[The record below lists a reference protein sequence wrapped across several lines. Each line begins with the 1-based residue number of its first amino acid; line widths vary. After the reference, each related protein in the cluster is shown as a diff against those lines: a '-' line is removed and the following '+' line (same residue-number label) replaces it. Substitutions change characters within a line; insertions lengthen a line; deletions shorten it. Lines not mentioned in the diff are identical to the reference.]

1 MEHPELARLCFLGN
15 AYAMAERMD
24 DARKQL
30 AKMYKLKGDLPG
42 HHMWFGEMHAAL
54 GEEDEAF
61 RRLDQAL
68 AAREAWLPH
77 IRFDPGLIHIRS
89 DPRFAELHRKMG
101 LGHVD
106 LSYASKSVSTASDHA
121 KKTMLAVLPFANL
134 SGDPEQEYFSDGMTE
149 ERITRLGR
157 SRPELLGVIART
169 SAMRYKNTVKAIEE
183 IGRELNVA
191 YVVEGSVRRSGT
203 GTDDAR
209 GDVVVLRRTLFDS
222 SSRLTGLSANS
233 DKPMSR

>member
-1 MEHPELARLCFLGN
+1 
-15 AYAMAERMD
+15 
-24 DARKQL
+24 
-30 AKMYKLKGDLPG
+30 
-42 HHMWFGEMHAAL
+42 
-54 GEEDEAF
+54 
-61 RRLDQAL
+61 
-68 AAREAWLPH
+68 
-77 IRFDPGLIHIRS
+77 
-89 DPRFAELHRKMG
+89 
-101 LGHVD
+101 
-106 LSYASKSVSTASDHA
+106 
-121 KKTMLAVLPFANL
+121 MLAVLRFTNL

-149 ERITRLGR
+149 EMITRLGR
-157 SRPELLGVIART
+157 LRPELVGVIART

-209 GDVVVLRRTLFDS
+209 GDAVVLYRALFDR